1 MPTLVLAMALFVGTH
16 FLMSH
21 PLRRPMVGALGEKG
35 FLGVY
40 SLVSLILLFWAVRA
54 YGDAVG
60 IPLWVAPSWLVALGW
75 LAMLFAAILFAGSV
89 MAPNPALVQADGLL
103 ERVDEPRGVMRITRH
118 PMMWSF
124 AIWALVHIFV
134 SGRSDTLVLA
144 GGILILALVGA
155 AAQDVKKRTL
165 VGERWAAYTARTHY
179 WPRPR
184 WPGVVPLIAG
194 LALYAVLVFIHPLI
208 VSRPTGLLEIF
219 A

>member
-1 MPTLVLAMALFVGTH
+1 MLSLVIAMALFVATH

-21 PLRRPMVGALGEKG
+21 PLRRPIVGALGEKG

-40 SLVSLILLFWAVRA
+40 SLVSLVLLFWAVRA

-60 IPLWVAPSWLVALGW
+60 VQLWVAPFWLVVLGW
-75 LAMLFAAILFAGSV
+75 LAMLKAAILFAGSL

-124 AIWALVHIFV
+124 AIWALVHILV

-144 GGILILALVGA
+144 GGILILALIGA
-155 AAQDVKKRTL
+155 AAQDVKKRAL
-165 VGERWAAYTARTHY
+165 IGERWAAYTARTSY
-179 WPRPR
+179 WPHLR
-184 WPGVVPLIAG
+184 WPGIAPVIAG
-194 LALYAVLVFIHPLI
+194 LALYVLLVFIHPLI
-208 VSRPTGLLEIF
+208 AGRPTGLLEIF